1 MIQPQIHDSELI
13 DPFLS
18 VEVRLRTDLW
28 FSSLLMFVEKLT
40 GALQLRGSVQGKGG
54 LKIHVLPKMT
64 TAIVYCVETCWLW

>member
-40 GALQLRGSVQGKGG
+40 GALQLQMQLIKFPYSV
-54 LKIHVLPKMT
+54 LLCVISVLIMS
-64 TAIVYCVETCWLW
+64 